1 MAGAPGSAMMARAA
15 LRPTVSASFK
25 ASELYFLSSVAG
37 CHYGRFLCPD
47 GSGILRPHWV
57 SHALHWP
64 LDHRS
69 DHLLGG
75 LASL

>member
-1 MAGAPGSAMMARAA
+1 MTGAPGSSMMARAG

-37 CHYGRFLCPD
+37 CHYGCFLCPD
-47 GSGILRPHWV
+47 SSGILRPHWV

-69 DHLLGG
+69 DHLVGG